1 MAWVIVDRVF
11 RTKFGCA
18 SAKAVMVAANHCDEI
33 GGNCYPGQEIIHAET
48 ELSLDTIQR
57 QLEALTSGEFIS
69 RKKRPGVRGRWAS
82 WSYQIN
88 LSKLVD
94 PAAPCGS
101 DDQAAPCGVTRPHH
115 AVSPSRTM
123 RLKPTLKPFNEP
135 SRAKAPSSPDGLGAL
150 GAPLRNRIG
159 RDKFE
164 AWFGGAVI
172 AGSTEDSVTMELP
185 TKFKASHVQK
195 NFEADVLA
203 CCKAQQSTV
212 EHVRFIARAA

>member
-1 MAWVIVDRVF
+1 MPHY
-11 RTKFGCA
+11 
-18 SAKAVMVAANHCDEI
+18 AA
-33 GGNCYPGQEIIHAET
+33 
-48 ELSLDTIQR
+48 R
-57 QLEALTSGEFIS
+57 MALT
-69 RKKRPGVRGRWAS
+69 K
-82 WSYQIN
+82 
-88 LSKLVD
+88 
-94 PAAPCGS
+94 
-101 DDQAAPCGVTRPHH
+101 PHH
-115 AVSPSRTM
+115 AASPGRTM
-123 RLKPTLKPFNEP
+123 RPKPFTKPFNEP

-164 AWFGGAVI
+164 AWFRGAVI
-172 AGSTEDSVTMELP
+172 ARSTEDSVTMELP